1 MSNARK
7 TSLIAAL
14 LAACTIFPAPNAA
27 FAAHATQ
34 STQGGQW
41 QAVRTGKSETIE
53 IDKARIVRG
62 WKGTTAWSRV
72 NLGQEVADMSGT
84 YNAIE
89 ALNLYDC
96 GGRKFTTLRRAYFNG
111 DTLVREEGVARKRA
125 NSIQVGS
132 IDERLFNEA
141 CKPRTVTEAQHT
153 AELASRAA
161 DETISGERPFAMHAD
176 MRTMAATA
184 EAHVA
189 PVVDAHTTTV
199 ASPSGGDKPKLIDL
213 PKIDKAAADAAAAAA
228 GAQAESGTQKG
239 AQSSHVAPAPP
250 AARRFPA
257 PSRPAAAPDKRREA
271 APALPPGTVDGD
283 TLSRQVREIQL
294 ATSGPRKA
302 KAKKPDEPN
311 PAAEMHAHWA
321 YEGEGGPDNWSKLRW
336 EYAIC
341 ATGQRQSPIDI
352 HDGVKVDLEQ
362 IKFDY
367 KTTQFRIIDN
377 GHTVQV
383 NVGEGS
389 TINVMGKRFEMVQ
402 FHFHRPS
409 EERINGRPYD
419 MVVHLV
425 HKDYDGNLAVIA
437 VLLERGMEHPVIQ
450 TLWNNMPLEQNQ
462 DLAPATPIDLNQLLP
477 EHREYWTY
485 MGSLTTPP
493 CLENVLWMVMKQPVQ
508 VSADQISIFSRL
520 YKNNARP
527 IQPSNGLLI
536 KESR

>member
-1 MSNARK
+1 MSNIRK
-7 TSLIAAL
+7 TTLIAAL
-14 LAACTIFPAPNAA
+14 LATYAILPAAGTA
-27 FAAHATQ
+27 FAAQ
-34 STQGGQW
+34 PPEGSQW

-53 IDKARIVRG
+53 IDKARIVRS

-72 NLGQEVADMSGT
+72 NLGQEVADMSGA

-89 ALNLYDC
+89 AQNLYDC

-141 CKPRTVTEAQHT
+141 CKPRTVTEAQYA
-153 AELASRAA
+153 AESANRAA

-176 MRTMAATA
+176 MRVLPTAA

-189 PVVDAHTTTV
+189 PVVDAHTTAV
-199 ASPSGGDKPKLIDL
+199 ASPAGGDKPKLIEL

-228 GAQAESGTQKG
+228 GAQGTHG
-239 AQSSHVAPAPP
+239 AGTVAPAPP
-250 AARRFPA
+250 AARRSPA
-257 PSRPAAAPDKRREA
+257 PSKATAVSDKRREA
-271 APALPPGTVDGD
+271 APALPPGTVDGA
-283 TLSRQVREIQL
+283 TLSRQVRELQL
-294 ATSGPRKA
+294 ATSGPRKT
-302 KAKKPDEPN
+302 KAKKPDEHAN

-321 YEGEGGPDNWSKLRW
+321 YEGQGGPDNWGKLRPD
-336 EYAIC
+336 YATC
-341 ATGQRQSPIDI
+341 ATGKRQSPIDI

-362 IKFDY
+362 IRFDY
-367 KTTQFRIIDN
+367 KTTQFRIVDN

-383 NVGEGS
+383 DVGEGS
-389 TINVMGKRFEMVQ
+389 TVNVMGKRFEMVQ

-409 EERINGRPYD
+409 EERVNGRSYD

-450 TLWNNMPLEQNQ
+450 ALWNNIPLEQNQ
-462 DLAPATPIDLNQLLP
+462 NLAPATPIDLNKLLP
-477 EHREYWTY
+477 ERREYWTY

-493 CLENVLWMVMKQPVQ
+493 CSENVLWMVMKQPVP
-508 VSADQISIFSRL
+508 VSDEQISIFSRL
-520 YKNNARP
+520 YRNNARP
-527 IQPSNGLLI
+527 IQPSNGRLI